1 MISLASGGGDHQA
14 SVNEIVFTRLPA
26 PLQRVLLARLGWD
39 AGPGV
44 ILEGSTC
51 S

>member
-1 MISLASGGGDHQA
+1 MTRPP
-14 SVNEIVFTRLPA
+14 VNEIVFTQLPA
-26 PLQRVLLARLGWD
+26 PLQRVLRILGWD
-39 AGPGV
+39 AAPGV